1 MNNYFFKALSKFRNP
16 NLWAVYNELKHNE
29 TLTKEQLLK
38 LQSNKLREILIFS
51 YDYSPYW
58 KSIFEKHN
66 ISVRKEDPFEVLK
79 KIPII
84 ENDT

>member
-58 KSIFEKHN
+58 KSILKN
-66 ISVRKEDPFEVLK
+66 ITFQ
-79 KIPII
+79 
-84 ENDT
+84 